1 MKNNFKYRFE
11 LYKQSL
17 NTQKFMLLFALSII
31 FAIYGVLALGFMD
44 DYITGFLNVFT
55 GSIYVAGILLILLL
69 NTSNL
74 FGIFESNPFYI
85 IRFKTRKQ
93 YLIELVKTV
102 LFSNLCTLLL
112 NIILVVI
119 GLNIFNKYDSTV
131 TVMGYNFSPWI
142 YITYMIIKFI
152 ILSSII
158 SIITVFLFKILNKR
172 IVIILNIILYI
183 FIAATP
189 YSATTITS
197 ITNLP
202 LFIGTYFMK
211 TSYSN
216 FLFEILCFLLYGGIL
231 FVIVEVMKNI
241 VLKRMKDV
249 SQ

>member
-17 NTQKFMLLFALSII
+17 NTQKFMLVFALSII

-44 DYITGFLNVFT
+44 DYITGFVNVFT
-55 GSIYVAGILLILLL
+55 GSIYVAGVLLILLL

-74 FGIFESNPFYI
+74 LSIFESNQFYI
-85 IRFKTRKQ
+85 IRFKTRKE
-93 YLIELVKTV
+93 YLVELIKTV

-112 NIILVVI
+112 NVILVVI
-119 GLNIFNKYDSTV
+119 GLNIFNKYNSSV
-131 TVMGYNFSPWI
+131 TVMGYNMSPWI
-142 YITYMIIKFI
+142 YIIYMIIKFI

-158 SIITVFLFKILNKR
+158 SIITVLLFKILNKK
-172 IVIILNIILYI
+172 IVIVLNIILYI

-189 YSATTITS
+189 YSATTINS
-197 ITNLP
+197 IINIP

-211 TSYSN
+211 AAYSN
-216 FLFEILCFLLYGGIL
+216 FLFEILCFLLYSSVLI
-231 FVIVEVMKNI
+231 IIIEVVKNI
-241 VLKRMKDV
+241 TLKRMKDV

>member
-1 MKNNFKYRFE
+1 
-11 LYKQSL
+11 
-17 NTQKFMLLFALSII
+17 MLLFALSII

-74 FGIFESNPFYI
+74 FGIFESNQFYI

-211 TSYSN
+211 TLYSN
-216 FLFEILCFLLYGGIL
+216 FLFEILCFLLYDGVL
-231 FVIVEVMKNI
+231 FAIVEVMKNI